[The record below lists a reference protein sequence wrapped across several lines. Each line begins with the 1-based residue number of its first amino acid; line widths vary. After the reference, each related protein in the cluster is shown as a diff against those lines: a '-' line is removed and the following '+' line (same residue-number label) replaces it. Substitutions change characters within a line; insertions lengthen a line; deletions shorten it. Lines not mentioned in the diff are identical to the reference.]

1 MNCWWIWVAFLLL
14 SAERYR
20 AMLYGCRPTVHTRKA
35 YGLPRGP
42 GREAPPSDRPLR
54 DFRSAKSGMAGH
66 HYALGSQID
75 IILLHRYGSN
85 QFCTHYSIS
94 YSSIYVAADIPRQDS
109 LGGGQKRRISIW
121 IKEIL
126 LLEDCFADVVGGL
139 STLVMDGFC
148 HR

>member
-1 MNCWWIWVAFLLL
+1 M
-14 SAERYR
+14 
-20 AMLYGCRPTVHTRKA
+20 PKA
-35 YGLPRGP
+35 VWLVIII
-42 GREAPPSDRPLR
+42 
-54 DFRSAKSGMAGH
+54 
-66 HYALGSQID
+66 ALGSQID